1 MTIRECYEKMGAN
14 YDEAASHLP
23 SEKIIVKYVNKF
35 LGDKSFEELTAAV
48 KARDWETA
56 ERSSH
61 TLKGISQNLS
71 LSNLQKSSSQL
82 NDALKARNTDNVQE
96 LYSNIEEDY
105 NRIVSAINDF
115 NESN

>member
-23 SEKIIVKYVNKF
+23 SEKLIVKYVNKF
-35 LGDKSFEELTAAV
+35 LGDKSFEELTVAV
-48 KARDWETA
+48 KAKDWEMA

-71 LSNLQKSSSQL
+71 FNNLQKSSADL
-82 NDALKARNTDNVQE
+82 NDALKSRNTENAEE
-96 LYSNIEEDY
+96 LYSQIEADY
-105 NRIVSAINDF
+105 NRIVSAINEF